1 MRNPRQNWIVG
12 TVILSLILCVAAWFV
27 VITPKLDSAAELDTQ
42 ADGLKRDNAVLET
55 KVKKLADQFTRIEQ
69 FRAELA
75 ALQVQL
81 PVEGSVPAIVRD
93 LDSMADATEVSIS
106 AINVSDGQEII
117 AASGEKKKEL
127 DSIDA
132 AVRGKGDGEG
142 DGEKTEGGTSDAD
155 KSADD
160 KSADEKGADEKAAAS
175 KTAAKEPQSLLV
187 SFPTSITFTGSFDEA
202 RTFLAGLQH
211 GLPRFF
217 LVSGIEAT
225 SLAEGESES
234 GEKVEDGDVEF
245 IVSGAF
251 FLYTNE
257 PGKLKGDFSQPFE
270 LPQGSDNPFRRSID
284 VADGE

>member
-12 TVILSLILCVAAWFV
+12 TVILSLLLCVAAWFV
-27 VITPKLDSAAELDTQ
+27 VITPKLDSASELRAQ
-42 ADGLKRDNAVLET
+42 ADGLKRDNAVLQT

-75 ALQVQL
+75 ALQVQI
-81 PVEGSVPAIVRD
+81 PVDGSVPSIVQD
-93 LDSMADATEVSIS
+93 LDSMAEAAEVSIS
-106 AINVSDGQEII
+106 AINVNDGQEVV

-132 AVRGKGDGEG
+132 AVRGNGDAKGDDEKKEG
-142 DGEKTEGGTSDAD
+142 TSSDAD
-155 KSADD
+155 KAT
-160 KSADEKGADEKAAAS
+160 DEKAADEKAAAT
-175 KTAAKEPQSLLV
+175 KAAAKEPQSLLV

-202 RTFLAGLQH
+202 RTFLAGLQQ